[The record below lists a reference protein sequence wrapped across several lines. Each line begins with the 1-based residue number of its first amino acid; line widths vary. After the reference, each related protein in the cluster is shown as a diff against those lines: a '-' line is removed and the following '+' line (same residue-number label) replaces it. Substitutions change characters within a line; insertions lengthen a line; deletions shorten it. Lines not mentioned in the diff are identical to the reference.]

1 MKRTI
6 VLFLCLALALSL
18 FAGCRAYMPFPRLP
32 GEDPTTEPAPETEP
46 ATTEAPRPLTAEE
59 ILETAL
65 ERLRSAD
72 TLALDLRG
80 SFRAAGRTNGD
91 ENAVELELELP
102 GALMAE
108 PRIFR
113 GDGSLSM
120 KFDEEEKDTVAFSLC
135 FAVEEG
141 KPALYFRSE
150 EDEIYERVVLSDGKG
165 EAQTGRPDL
174 TAVAWDLEAEETAY
188 VLTHAL
194 TAEEAER
201 LWSAAMRDE
210 DVDLVA
216 LEALGLDED
225 SFRSVFL
232 GMKLELRVDRETMEL
247 RAFTVDL
254 SEGMET
260 LFAQIMERMQERS
273 EEDVV
278 LELTDVCLVLSLEL
292 HDYDGVAPFE
302 APEDYEELGD
312 LSELLYGL
320 GGDPEI
326 VPGPVLEELDDSYG
340 LEDYDFRL
348 SEITPRDILEQGWVV
363 TDAVSMEG
371 ELAEDGT
378 AAPGALVQIYL
389 KQEGHEADAWNPLR
403 LGVVNTGEAPADPLD
418 CPVFFFSVNETPFYE
433 QSEEGMVDFSGPG
446 GVERGMDQAQ
456 IEALLGTPYYESAET
471 EALMKCIY
479 YYTARGEALAL
490 LLDQNGALQ
499 AMFYQD
505 YARYDPSDYVFHN

>member
-32 GEDPTTEPAPETEP
+32 GEDLTTEPAPETEP

-292 HDYDGVAPFE
+292 HDYDEITPFE
-302 APEDYEELGD
+302 APEDWEDRGD
-312 LSELLYGL
+312 LSELVDGL
-320 GGDPEI
+320 GGDPEL
-326 VPGPVLEELDDSYG
+326 GPVLEELDDSYS
-340 LEDYDFRL
+340 LEDYAFRL
-348 SEITPRDILEQGWVV
+348 SEITPRDIVDRGWVV
-363 TDAVSMEG
+363 TDALSMDG
-371 ELAEDGT
+371 ELTEDGS
-378 AAPGALVQIYL
+378 AGPGALVQLYL
-389 KQEGHEADAWNPLR
+389 KQEGHEEDTWNPLR
-403 LGVVNTGEAPADPLD
+403 LGVVNDGEEAADPLD
-418 CPVFFFSVNETPFYE
+418 CPICFFSVNEVMFYE
-433 QSEEGMVDFSGPG
+433 QSEAGMVDFSGPG
-446 GVERGMDQAQ
+446 GIRMGMDRDQ
-456 IEALLGTPYYESAET
+456 IAALLGEPYFESEGS
-471 EALMKCIY
+471 ESPIKCIY
-479 YYTARGEALAL
+479 YYTTRGEALAL
-490 LLDQNGALQ
+490 LMDQNGLLKAL
-499 AMFYQD
+499 FYQD
-505 YARYDPSDYVFHN
+505 YARYNPSSYVFHD